1 MPSLSLVVSTY
12 NAPVQLAI
20 CLSSLERQTDAAF
33 EVIVA
38 EDGQFATTQ
47 EVVERFQ
54 KRGRL
59 KLQYVSQEDEGFRL
73 ARIRNLGIK
82 ASSGS
87 YLVFMDGDCFVLPDF
102 VERHKKLAQ
111 AGTFVS
117 GKRSYLSA
125 GLTRKI
131 MAREE
136 APQDGKGVWLWRGL
150 TGQCTRLAHF
160 LVMPDGAWRFRKAA
174 NWEGAQ
180 TCNLGVWRAEL
191 EQVNGFDNR
200 FVGHGLEDSDFIFRL
215 LNSGIKRKLGD
226 HASLVLHL
234 DHPRRTRPG
243 DSPNAG
249 LFKETSEQR
258 LKRAPDGLAEV

>member
-1 MPSLSLVVSTY
+1 MPSLSLIVSTY
-12 NAPVQLAI
+12 NAPLQLAI
-20 CLSSLERQTDAAF
+20 CLSSLERQADKAF
-33 EVIVA
+33 EIIVA
-38 EDGQFATTQ
+38 EDGQFAATQ

-54 KRGRL
+54 RRGVI
-59 KLQYVSQEDEGFRL
+59 KVKYVSQEDRGFRL

-82 ASSGS
+82 ASNGE

-111 AGTFVS
+111 TGAFVS
-117 GKRSYLSA
+117 GKRSYLS
-125 GLTRKI
+125 GRLTRKI
-131 MAREE
+131 LSRQE
-136 APQDGKGVWLWRGL
+136 APAWPKAVWLFHAM

-160 LVMPDGAWRFRKAA
+160 FVLPDGGWRFRKAD

-180 TCNLGVWRAEL
+180 TCNLGVWRTDL
-191 EQVNGFDNR
+191 ERVNGFDNR

-243 DSPNAG
+243 DSPNAA
-249 LFKETSEQR
+249 LFQATSEQK